1 MGEQVLKICGIALI
15 SAICGIVIGQ
25 IRKEL
30 SFAVKVAGVILIFG
44 MIFTSLSP
52 FLAEIE
58 GLPAFG
64 NISEYIQIMLKA
76 LGVAFLTHICATLC
90 RDCGESSLASGV
102 EFAGKLEILILCLP
116 LISKILN
123 YASQIISMGE

>member
-1 MGEQVLKICGIALI
+1 MLKICGIALI

-30 SFAVKVAGVILIFG
+30 SFAVRVAGAILIFG

-52 FLAEIE
+52 LLSEVE
-58 GLPAFG
+58 GLLSFG
-64 NISEYIQIMLKA
+64 GISEYIEIMLKA
-76 LGVAFLTHICATLC
+76 FGIAFLTHICATLC